1 MFTVNA
7 MLTTIFCFFLLCF
20 PFLCSARDNITWKSS
35 ITDQSPKETLVSAGG
50 RFELGFFAP
59 NGSRRYVGIW
69 YYKSNPR
76 TVVWVANRQSPLG
89 GSDGVFAIG
98 KDGNAVVLDGNN
110 KSYWS
115 TSSSTV
121 QARNSSYTNRMLK
134 LLDSGNLVLL
144 EENGINNTVIQIWQ
158 SFENPTDTFLPGMK
172 MDTNRALTSW
182 KSIDDPSPGYFTFQQ
197 DQDGQNHY
205 SIRKEGSILFW
216 QSKVSGDFIAS
227 NDDELLLALVF
238 SEDFPSEKQDMRL
251 VMDHSGKILYY
262 IAVNGTTEWSLL
274 DKDQW
279 DLHWWEPRNRC
290 SVYNACGNFGSCN
303 SRTKSLCK
311 CLPGFRPKSPN
322 KWNSRDFSDGCE
334 GVSSICDEN
343 VGSDDFLSLKMMKV
357 GKPKDIFHVSNES
370 DCANGCLLNCNC
382 QAYSYAENARH
393 RYDNQGKCYIWW
405 DLDNLWENFTGGRDL
420 SVRVAASYIGTPSC
434 LC

>member
-20 PFLCSARDNITWKSS
+20 PFLCSARDNITWNSS

-50 RFELGFFAP
+50 RFELGFFTP
-59 NGSRRYVGIW
+59 NYGSGKYVGIW

-76 TVVWVANRQSPLG
+76 TVVWVANRQTPLG
-89 GSDGVFAIG
+89 GSDGVFAIE
-98 KDGNAVVLDGNN
+98 KYGNAVVLDGNN

-115 TSSSTV
+115 TTSPTV
-121 QARNSSYTNRMLK
+121 RARNSSYTNRMLK

-144 EENGINNTVIQIWQ
+144 EEDRINNTVIQIWQ
-158 SFENPTDTFLPGMK
+158 SFDYPTDTFLPGMK
-172 MDTNRALTSW
+172 MDTNMVLTSW
-182 KSIDDPSPGYFTFQQ
+182 KRIDDPSQGHFTFQQ
-197 DQDGQNHY
+197 DQDGQNRY
-205 SIRKEGSILFW
+205 SIRKEGSIPFW
-216 QSKVSGDFIAS
+216 QSKVSGDFIS
-227 NDDELLLALVF
+227 SKEDDLLALVF
-238 SEDFPSEKQDMRL
+238 SEDFPSGNQDMRL
-251 VMDHSGKILYY
+251 VMDGSGKIQYY

-279 DLHWWEPRNRC
+279 DLYWWEPRNRC

-303 SRTKSLCK
+303 SRTKLLCK

-322 KWNSRDFSDGCE
+322 KWNSGDFSDGCE
-334 GVSSICDEN
+334 RVSAICNEN
-343 VGSDDFLSLKMMKV
+343 VGSDNFLSLKMMKV
-357 GKPKDIFHVSNES
+357 GKPKDTFHVRNETYCEN
-370 DCANGCLLNCNC
+370 DCLLDCNC
-382 QAYSYAENARH
+382 QAYSYAENTRQ
-393 RYDNQGKCYIWW
+393 RYDSQGKCYIWW

-420 SVRVAASYIGTPSC
+420 SVRVAASYIGTPSR